1 MIIVTG
7 ATGQLGRQTVDRLL
21 RRVPAHR
28 VGVSVRD
35 PRKAETL
42 VARGVRV
49 REGGFTD
56 PDSLAHAFEGATQ
69 VLIVSVDKFGE
80 EAVQQHRTAI
90 EAAVKAGARRVL
102 YTSHMAASPASR
114 FQACRDHAATE
125 EILRSCGV
133 PYTSLRNGFY
143 AASALQFLGPALD
156 SGEVALPADG
166 PVSWTAHA
174 DLAEAAA
181 AILADEGRHDGPTP
195 PLTATRSLTFEDVAA
210 LATGVTGRPFTRT
223 TVPDDTFRRHLAE
236 AGLPADRVEGLMGVF
251 TAARAGEFA
260 AQDPTLATLIGRA
273 PIGLEAVLRDQ
284 LARGGQHM
292 VADPVRAQAQ

>member
-7 ATGQLGRQTVDRLL
+7 ATGRLGRQTVDRLL
-21 RRVPAHR
+21 HRVPAHR

-35 PRKAETL
+35 PRKAEPL
-42 VARGVRV
+42 LARGVRV
-49 REGGFTD
+49 RKGGFTD
-56 PDSLAHAFEGATQ
+56 PESLAHAFEGATQ
-69 VLIVSVDKFGE
+69 VLIVSVDQFGE
-80 EAVQQHRTAI
+80 EAVQRHRTAI

-133 PYTSLRNGFY
+133 PYTALRNGFY

-156 SGEVALPADG
+156 SGQVALPEDG

-181 AILADEGRHDGPTP
+181 AILADEGGFDGPTP
-195 PLTATRSLTFEDVAA
+195 PLTATRSLTFGDLAGLAA
-210 LATGVTGRPFTRT
+210 GITGRPFTRT
-223 TVPDDTFRRHLAE
+223 VVPDDTFRRHLAG
-236 AGLPADRVEGLMGVF
+236 AGVPADRVEGLMGVF

-260 AQDPTLATLIGRA
+260 AQDPTLTALIGRA
-273 PIGLEAVLRDQ
+273 PVDPATVLRER
-284 LARGGQHM
+284 LA
-292 VADPVRAQAQ
+292 

>member
-7 ATGQLGRQTVDRLL
+7 ATGRLGRQTVDRLL
-21 RRVPAHR
+21 DRVPAHR

-35 PRKAETL
+35 QRKAEPL
-42 VARGVRV
+42 RARGVRV
-49 REGGFTD
+49 REGCFTD
-56 PDSLAHAFEGATQ
+56 SESLAHAFEGATQ
-69 VLIVSVDKFGE
+69 VLIVSVDQFGE

-90 EAAVKAGARRVL
+90 EAAVKAGARRVV

-125 EILRSCGV
+125 EILRSCGA
-133 PYTSLRNGFY
+133 PYTALRNGFY

-156 SGEVALPADG
+156 SGQVALPEDG

-181 AILADEGRHDGPTP
+181 AILADEGRYDGPTP
-195 PLTATRSLTFEDVAA
+195 PLTATRSLTFGD
-210 LATGVTGRPFTRT
+210 LATLAAGITGRPFTRT
-223 TVPDDTFRRHLAE
+223 AVPDDVYRRHLAE
-236 AGLPADRVEGLMGVF
+236 AGVPADRVEGLMGVF

-260 AQDPTLATLIGRA
+260 AQDPTLAALIGRA
-273 PIGLEAVLRDQ
+273 PVDLAASLREQ
-284 LARGGQHM
+284 LA
-292 VADPVRAQAQ
+292 

>member
-7 ATGQLGRQTVDRLL
+7 ATGQLGRQTVERLL
-21 RRVPAHR
+21 HRVPADR
-28 VGVSVRD
+28 IGVSVRD
-35 PRKAETL
+35 PKKAEAL
-42 VARGVRV
+42 AARGVRV
-49 REGGFTD
+49 REGSFTD
-56 PDSLAHAFEGATQ
+56 AGSLAHAFQGATQ

-80 EAVQQHRTAI
+80 EAVGQHRTAI

-102 YTSHMAASPASR
+102 YTSHMAASPASH

-125 EILRSCGV
+125 GLLRNCGV

-156 SGEVALPADG
+156 SGQVALPEDG

-181 AILADEGRHDGPTP
+181 AILADEGRYDGPTP
-195 PLTATRSLTFEDVAA
+195 PLTAARSLTFEDLAA
-210 LATGVTGRPFTRT
+210 LATDLTGRPFTRT
-223 TVPDDTFRRHLAE
+223 TLPDDAFRRDLAK
-236 AGLPADRVEGLMGVF
+236 AGVPADRVEGLMGVF

-260 AQDPTLATLIGRA
+260 AQDPALTTLIGRA
-273 PIGLEAVLRDQ
+273 PVELEAVLRER
-284 LARGGQHM
+284 LA
-292 VADPVRAQAQ
+292 